1 MGGYLEKRIMNT
13 EKFAKELNIQN
24 WQITKTK
31 ELLDE
36 GATLPF
42 IARYRKDFTGGLT
55 DVQLEKLVELLAVQ
69 KQFDTRK
76 VSIFSSLKKLGN
88 LSEELTQK
96 LSRTTTIQELED
108 IYSPF
113 KPRRKSKSD
122 TAIENGLEPLA
133 KMLMAQNGSD
143 IESLAHRYKK
153 KDLKTEEEVL
163 EGVLEI
169 AAFWIS
175 ERINIKQQIRRLFW
189 RSGVLKTKL
198 VKGKEREG
206 EKFKDYFDYE
216 EKISRLR
223 SHRFLAIFRGQDEG
237 YLKVGMTPDK
247 KDAIEIISRSVLKG
261 NDSNDLLLKAITKS
275 YSRYFKP
282 SIETEIRK
290 ELKDKFD
297 DEAILVFA
305 NNLSQL
311 LLQAPLGGKRTL
323 AVDPGFKSG
332 CKLVC
337 LNENGDLLSNAT
349 IYPHAPQRDTTAA
362 KKKVATLV
370 EQYKIEAIALGN
382 GTASRES
389 EQFLKS
395 IHYKHDIS
403 VYIVNE
409 AGASIYSASKIAR
422 EEFPDFDVTV
432 RGSISLG
439 RRLMDPLAELVKID
453 PKSIGVGQYQ
463 HDVNQ
468 TKLKAKL
475 DYTVENCVNQI
486 GVNLNTSSKYLLS
499 YIAGIGPQL
508 AENIIS
514 YRVGNGNFNSR
525 KELLKVP
532 KLGQKA
538 FEQAAGFLRVSEAKN
553 PVDNSG
559 VHPEN
564 YQLIEQISKDYKT
577 SIKDLIGNKE
587 VIENIEWNKYQND
600 TIGALTLLDI
610 KKELLQP
617 NRDPRSK
624 IKAFEFA
631 NINSIDDLSIGM
643 SLPGIVNN
651 VTNFGAFV
659 DLGIK
664 VNGLIHIS
672 ELADEY
678 VSNPASVISLQQQ
691 VNARVISIDKERKR
705 INLSLKS

>member
-1 MGGYLEKRIMNT
+1 MNI
-13 EKFAKELNIQN
+13 EGFAKELNVHN
-24 WQITKTK
+24 WQVNKAK
-31 ELLDE
+31 QLLEE

-55 DVQLEKLVELLAVQ
+55 DIQLERLVVLFDLE
-69 KQFDTRK
+69 KQFSTRK
-76 VSIFSSLKKLGN
+76 KSIVNSIEKQGFLT
-88 LSEELTQK
+88 EELKQK
-96 LSRTTTIQELED
+96 IGTCSLLQELED
-108 IYSPF
+108 VYTPF
-113 KPRRKSKSD
+113 KPRRRTKVD
-122 TAIENGLEPLA
+122 VAIESGLEPLA
-133 KMLMAQNGSD
+133 KMLMAQNGSH
-143 IESLAHRYKK
+143 IETLASRYLKNG
-153 KDLKTEEEVL
+153 LKTENEVI

-169 AAFWIS
+169 VALWIS
-175 ERINIKQQIRRLFW
+175 ERIHLKQQLRRLFW
-189 RSGVLKTKL
+189 QSAVLKTKL
-198 VKGKEREG
+198 VKGKEGEG
-206 EKFKDYFDYE
+206 QKFKDYFDYE
-216 EKISRLR
+216 EKVSRLR
-223 SHRFLAIFRGQDEG
+223 SHRFLAIFRAQGEG
-237 YLKVGMTPDK
+237 ILKVSLAPEK
-247 KDAIEIISRSVLKG
+247 NEALAIISRSVIKG
-261 NDSNDLLLKAITKS
+261 TQSNDLLTKAITKS

-282 SIETEIRK
+282 SIEAEVRN

-311 LLQAPLGGKRTL
+311 LLQSPLGGKRVL

-349 IYPHAPQRDTTAA
+349 IYPHPPQKDTAAA

-395 IHYKHDIS
+395 IHYRHDIS
-403 VYIVNE
+403 IYIVNE

-422 EEFPDFDVTV
+422 EEFPGYDVTV
-432 RGSISLG
+432 RGSVSIG

-468 TKLKAKL
+468 VKLKAKL
-475 DYTVENCVNQI
+475 DYTVENCVNKI
-486 GVNLNTSSKYLLS
+486 GVNLNTASKYLLS

-508 AENIIS
+508 AENIVA
-514 YRVGNGNFNSR
+514 YRTEKGNFKSR
-525 KELLKVP
+525 KELLKVS

-538 FEQAAGFLRVSEAKN
+538 FEQAAGFLRISDPKN
-553 PVDNSG
+553 PLDNSG

-564 YQLIEQISKDYKT
+564 YHLIELVAKDYNA
-577 SIKDLIGNKE
+577 SVLELIGNKE
-587 VIENIEWNKYQND
+587 LIEKIDWKKYQGGL
-600 TIGALTLLDI
+600 IGELTLIDL

-631 NINSIDDLSIGM
+631 KIKSIDDLSIGM
-643 SLPGIVNN
+643 TLPGIVNN

-672 ELADEY
+672 ELANEY
-678 VSNPASVISLQQQ
+678 VSNPASIISLQQQ
-691 VNARVISIDKERKR
+691 VNARVISIDKERNR
-705 INLSLKS
+705 INLSLKT

>member
-1 MGGYLEKRIMNT
+1 MNI
-13 EKFAKELNIQN
+13 EGFAKELNVQN
-24 WQITKTK
+24 WQVNKAK
-31 ELLDE
+31 ELLEE

-55 DVQLEKLVELLAVQ
+55 DVQLERLVVLFDQE
-69 KQFDTRK
+69 KQFSTRK
-76 VSIFSSLKKLGN
+76 KSIINSIEKQGLLTGELK
-88 LSEELTQK
+88 QK
-96 LSRTTTIQELED
+96 IEACFLLQELED
-108 IYSPF
+108 IYTPF
-113 KPRRKSKSD
+113 KPRRKSKAD

-143 IESLAHRYKK
+143 IENLASRYIKNG
-153 KDLKTEEEVL
+153 LKSEEEVI
-163 EGVLEI
+163 EGVIEI
-169 AAFWIS
+169 VALWVS
-175 ERINIKQQIRRLFW
+175 ERIHLKQQLRRLFW
-189 RSGVLKTKL
+189 RSAVLKTKL
-198 VKGKEREG
+198 VKGKEG
-206 EKFKDYFDYE
+206 VGQKFKDYFDYE
-216 EKISRLR
+216 EKVSRLR
-223 SHRFLAIFRGQDEG
+223 SHRFLAIYRAQNEG
-237 YLKVGMTPDK
+237 IIKVNLAPEK
-247 KDAIEIISRSVLKG
+247 KEALAIISGSVIKG
-261 NDSNDLLLKAITKS
+261 NQNNDLLTKAMTKS
-275 YSRYFKP
+275 YSRYFKT
-282 SIETEIRK
+282 SIETEVRN

-305 NNLSQL
+305 SNLSQL
-311 LLQAPLGGKRTL
+311 LLQPPLGGRRVL

-349 IYPHAPQRDTTAA
+349 IYPHPPQKDAAAA

-395 IHYKHDIS
+395 IHYRHDIS
-403 VYIVNE
+403 IYIVNE

-422 EEFPDFDVTV
+422 EEFPDYDVTV
-432 RGSISLG
+432 RGSVSIG

-468 TKLKAKL
+468 VKLKAKL
-475 DYTVENCVNQI
+475 DYTVENCVNKI

-508 AENIIS
+508 AENIVA
-514 YRVGNGNFNSR
+514 YRTEKGNFKSR
-525 KELLKVP
+525 QELLKVS

-538 FEQAAGFLRVSEAKN
+538 FEQAAGFLRISDPKN
-553 PVDNSG
+553 PLDNSG

-564 YQLIEQISKDYKT
+564 YEFIKQVALDYNT
-577 SIKDLIGNKE
+577 SVKELIGNKE
-587 VIENIEWNKYQND
+587 LINKIDWKKYQNNLL
-600 TIGALTLLDI
+600 GELTLLDLE
-610 KKELLQP
+610 KELLQP

-631 NINSIDDLSIGM
+631 KIKSIDDLSIGM
-643 SLPGIVNN
+643 TLPGIVNN

-672 ELADEY
+672 ELANEY
-678 VSNPASVISLQQQ
+678 VSNPASIISLQQQ
-691 VNARVISIDKERKR
+691 VNARVISIDKERNR
-705 INLSLKS
+705 INLSLKT

>member
-1 MGGYLEKRIMNT
+1 MNT
-13 EKFAKELNIQN
+13 ERFAKELNIQN

-55 DVQLEKLVELLAVQ
+55 DIQLEKLVDLLSVQ

-76 VSIFSSLKKLGN
+76 IAILSALEKLGV
-88 LSEELTQK
+88 LSEELNDKIKKVQ
-96 LSRTTTIQELED
+96 TIQELED
-108 IYSPF
+108 VYSPF
-113 KPRRKSKSD
+113 KARRKTKAD
-122 TAIENGLEPLA
+122 TAIENGLGSLA

-143 IESLAHRYKK
+143 IESLAHKYLNKN
-153 KDLKTEEEVL
+153 LKTKAEVI

-169 AAFWIS
+169 VALWIS
-175 ERINIKQQIRRLFW
+175 ERINIKQQLRRLFW

-198 VKGKEREG
+198 VKGKEGTG

-216 EKISRLR
+216 EKVSRLR
-223 SHRFLAIFRGQDEG
+223 SHRFLAIYRAQDEG
-237 YLKVGMTPDK
+237 CIKVGIAPEK
-247 KDAIEIISRSVLKG
+247 KEALEVISRSVIRGGQASELLVKG
-261 NDSNDLLLKAITKS
+261 VTKS

-282 SIETEIRK
+282 SIETELRK

-297 DEAILVFA
+297 NDAILVFA

-311 LLQAPLGGKRTL
+311 LLQAPLGGKRIL

-337 LNENGDLLSNAT
+337 LNENGELLSNAT
-349 IYPHAPQRDTTAA
+349 IYPHPPQRDTTAA
-362 KKKVATLV
+362 KKKVASLV

-395 IHYKHDIS
+395 IYYKHDIS

-432 RGSISLG
+432 RGSVSIG

-486 GVNLNTSSKYLLS
+486 GINLNTSSKYLLS

-508 AENIIS
+508 AENIIN
-514 YRVGNGNFNSR
+514 YRIENGNFNSR

-538 FEQAAGFLRVSEAKN
+538 FEQAAGFLRVSGSKN
-553 PVDNSG
+553 PLDNSG

-564 YQLIEQISKDYKT
+564 YLLVEQISKDYKT
-577 SIKDLIGNKE
+577 SVKELIGNKE
-587 VIENIEWNKYQND
+587 IIDQIVWGKYQND
-600 TIGALTLLDI
+600 KQGELTLLDI
-610 KKELLQP
+610 RKELLQP

-631 NINSIDDLSIGM
+631 NIKSIDDLVIGM

-678 VSNPASVISLQQQ
+678 VSDPASIVSLQQQ

>member
-1 MGGYLEKRIMNT
+1 MNT
-13 EKFAKELNIQN
+13 ERFAKELNIQN

-55 DVQLEKLVELLAVQ
+55 DIQLEKLVDLLSVQ
-69 KQFDTRK
+69 KQFSTRK
-76 VSIFSSLKKLGN
+76 VAVLSALNKLGV
-88 LSEELTQK
+88 LSEELNDKIKKVQ
-96 LSRTTTIQELED
+96 TIQELED
-108 IYSPF
+108 VYSPF
-113 KPRRKSKSD
+113 KARRKTKAD
-122 TAIENGLEPLA
+122 TAIENGLEVLA

-143 IESLAHRYKK
+143 IESLAHKYLNKN
-153 KDLKTEEEVL
+153 LKTKAEVI

-169 AAFWIS
+169 VALWIS
-175 ERINIKQQIRRLFW
+175 ERINIKQQLRRLFW

-198 VKGKEREG
+198 VKGKEVEG

-216 EKISRLR
+216 EKVSRLR
-223 SHRFLAIFRGQDEG
+223 SHRFLAIYRAQDEG
-237 YLKVGMTPDK
+237 CIKVGIAPEK
-247 KDAIEIISRSVLKG
+247 KEALEVISRSVIRGGQASELLVKG
-261 NDSNDLLLKAITKS
+261 ITKS

-297 DEAILVFA
+297 NDAILVFA

-311 LLQAPLGGKRTL
+311 LLQAPLGGKRIL

-337 LNENGDLLSNAT
+337 LNENGELLSNAT
-349 IYPHAPQRDTTAA
+349 IYPHPPQRDTTAA
-362 KKKVATLV
+362 KKKVASLV

-432 RGSISLG
+432 RGSVSIG

-486 GVNLNTSSKYLLS
+486 GINLNTSSKYLLS

-508 AENIIS
+508 AENIIN
-514 YRVGNGNFNSR
+514 YRSENGNFNSR

-538 FEQAAGFLRVSEAKN
+538 FEQAAGFLRVSESKN
-553 PVDNSG
+553 PLDNSG

-564 YQLIEQISKDYKT
+564 YLLVEQISKDYKT
-577 SIKDLIGNKE
+577 SVKELIGNKE
-587 VIENIEWNKYQND
+587 IIDQIVWGEYQND
-600 TIGALTLLDI
+600 KQGELTLLDI

-631 NINSIDDLSIGM
+631 NIKSIDDLVIGM

-678 VSNPASVISLQQQ
+678 VSDPASIVSLQQQ
-691 VNARVISIDKERKR
+691 VNAKVISIDKERKR

>member
-1 MGGYLEKRIMNT
+1 MNT
-13 EKFAKELNIQN
+13 DKLAQELTIQN
-24 WQITKTK
+24 WQITNTK
-31 ELLDE
+31 ALLDE

-55 DVQLEKLVELLAVQ
+55 DIQLEKLVELLTIQ
-69 KQFDTRK
+69 KQVDTRK
-76 VSIFSSLKKLGN
+76 ATILSALEKLGV
-88 LSEELTQK
+88 LSAELNQK
-96 LSRTTTIQELED
+96 INNSNSIQELED
-108 IYSPF
+108 VYSPF
-113 KPRRKSKSD
+113 KPRRKSKAD
-122 TAIENGLEPLA
+122 LAIENGLEPLA
-133 KMLMAQNGSD
+133 KMLLAQNGSD
-143 IESLAHRYKK
+143 LEGLAHKYFKK
-153 KDLKTEEEVL
+153 GIETQEEVL
-163 EGVLEI
+163 EGVIEI
-169 AAFWIS
+169 AAYWIS
-175 ERINIKQQIRRLFW
+175 ERLSIRQQLRRLFW
-189 RSGVLKTKL
+189 RSGTLKTKV
-198 VKGKEREG
+198 VKGKEVAG
-206 EKFKDYFDYE
+206 EKYKDYFDYE
-216 EKISRLR
+216 EKIGRLR
-223 SHRFLAIFRGQDEG
+223 SHRFLAIYRGHDEG
-237 YLKVGMTPDK
+237 VLKVGIAPAK
-247 KDAIEIISRSVLKG
+247 EEALEIISKAVVK
-261 NDSNDLLLKAITKS
+261 NTPTDELLNKAITKV

-282 SIETEIRK
+282 SIEAEVRK

-311 LLQAPLGGKRTL
+311 LLQAPLGGKRIL

-337 LNENGDLLSNAT
+337 LNENGELLSNAT
-349 IYPHAPQRDTTAA
+349 IFPHPPQRDTAAA
-362 KKKVATLV
+362 KKKVASLV

-389 EQFLKS
+389 EQFLKA
-395 IHYKHDIS
+395 IHYKNDIS
-403 VYIVNE
+403 IYLVNE

-422 EEFPDFDVTV
+422 EEFPDYDVTV
-432 RGSISLG
+432 RGSVSIG

-486 GVNLNTSSKYLLS
+486 GVNLNTASKYLLA

-508 AENIIS
+508 AENIVA
-514 YRVGNGNFNSR
+514 YRASNGNFTSR
-525 KELLKVP
+525 KELLKVS

-553 PVDNSG
+553 PLDNSG

-564 YQLIEQISKDYKT
+564 YQLVEEISKTYNT
-577 SIKDLIGNKE
+577 SVKALIGNKE
-587 VIENIEWNKYQND
+587 VIESIDWGKYESEV
-600 TIGALTLLDI
+600 IGKLTLLDI

-631 NINSIDDLSIGM
+631 NIASIDDLAIGM
-643 SLPGIVNN
+643 FLPGIVNN

-678 VSNPASVISLQQQ
+678 VSDPASIIALQQQ
-691 VNARVISIDKERKR
+691 VNARVIGIDKERNR

>member
-1 MGGYLEKRIMNT
+1 MNT

-31 ELLDE
+31 KLLDE

-55 DVQLEKLVELLAVQ
+55 DIQLEKLVDLLAVQ
-69 KQFDTRK
+69 KQFSIRK
-76 VSIFSSLKKLGN
+76 IAILSALEKLGV
-88 LSEELTQK
+88 LSDELTQK
-96 LSRTTTIQELED
+96 VKKSNTLQELED
-108 IYSPF
+108 VYSPF
-113 KPRRKSKSD
+113 KTRRISKID
-122 TAIENGLEPLA
+122 TAIEKGLESLA
-133 KMLMAQNGSD
+133 KMLLAQNGSN
-143 IESLAHRYKK
+143 IERLANGYLKNG
-153 KDLKTEEEVL
+153 LKTKEEVI

-169 AAFWIS
+169 AAFWIG
-175 ERINIKQQIRRLFW
+175 ERIHIKQQLRRLFW

-198 VKGKEREG
+198 VKGKEIEG

-223 SHRFLAIFRGQDEG
+223 SHRFLAVYRGQDEG
-237 YLKVGMTPDK
+237 CLKVGMSPDK
-247 KDAIEIISRSVLKG
+247 KEAIEIISRSVIKG
-261 NDSNDLLLKAITKS
+261 SQSTELLLKAITKS

-290 ELKDKFD
+290 ELKGKFD

-311 LLQAPLGGKRTL
+311 LLQAPLGGKRIL

-337 LNENGDLLSNAT
+337 LNENGDLLTNST
-349 IYPHAPQRDTTAA
+349 IYPHAPQRDTAAA
-362 KKKVATLV
+362 KKKIASLV
-370 EQYKIEAIALGN
+370 EQYQVEVIALGN

-389 EQFLKS
+389 EQFLRS
-395 IHYKHDIS
+395 IHYKHDVT

-432 RGSISLG
+432 RGSVSIG

-463 HDVNQ
+463 YDVNQ

-499 YIAGIGPQL
+499 YIAGVGPQL
-508 AENIIS
+508 AASIIT
-514 YRVGNGNFNSR
+514 YRSENGNFKSR

-538 FEQAAGFLRVSEAKN
+538 FEQAAGFLRVSGASN
-553 PVDNSG
+553 PLDNSG

-564 YQLIEQISKDYKT
+564 YSLVEQICKEYKT
-577 SIKDLIGNKE
+577 SVKALIGNKE
-587 VIENIEWNKYQND
+587 LIENIAWENYQNE
-600 TIGALTLLDI
+600 TIGKLTLLDI

-624 IKAFEFA
+624 IRAFEFA
-631 NINSIDDLSIGM
+631 NIKSIDDLSIGM
-643 SLPGIVNN
+643 MLPGIVNN
-651 VTNFGAFV
+651 VTNFGAFI
-659 DLGIK
+659 DIGIK

-672 ELADEY
+672 ELANEY
-678 VSNPASVISLQQQ
+678 VSNPASIISLQQQ
-691 VNARVISIDKERKR
+691 VKARVISIDKARKR

>member
-1 MGGYLEKRIMNT
+1 MNI
-13 EKFAKELNIQN
+13 ERFAKELSIES
-24 WQITKTK
+24 WQINKTK
-31 ELLDE
+31 ELLDD

-55 DVQLEKLVELLAVQ
+55 DIQLEKLVDLFEVA
-69 KQFDTRK
+69 KQFSSRK
-76 VSIFSSLKKLGN
+76 VSILNSLEKRAI
-88 LSEELTQK
+88 LSEELKQK
-96 LSRTTTIQELED
+96 IENCSLLQELED
-108 IYSPF
+108 LYAPF
-113 KPRRKSKSD
+113 KPRRKSKAD

-143 IESLAHRYKK
+143 IESLASRYTNSN
-153 KDLKTEEEVL
+153 LKTTEEVV

-169 AAFWIS
+169 VALWIS
-175 ERINIKQQIRRLFW
+175 ERIHLKQQLRKLFW
-189 RSGVLKTKL
+189 RSAVLKTKL
-198 VKGKEREG
+198 VKGKETG
-206 EKFKDYFDYE
+206 GQKFKDYFDYE
-216 EKISRLR
+216 EKVARLK
-223 SHRFLAIFRGQDEG
+223 SHRFLAVYRGQDEG
-237 YLKVGMTPDK
+237 ILKVSLTPEK
-247 KDAIEIISRSVLKG
+247 KEALEIISRSIIKG
-261 NDSNDLLLKAITKS
+261 SHSDELLIKAITKS
-275 YSRYFKP
+275 YSRYFKS
-282 SIETEIRK
+282 SIETELRK
-290 ELKDKFD
+290 DLKDKFD
-297 DEAILVFA
+297 DEAILVFS

-311 LLQAPLGGKRTL
+311 LLQPPLGGKRVL
-323 AVDPGFKSG
+323 AIDPGFKSG

-337 LNENGDLLSNAT
+337 LNENGDLLANAT
-349 IYPHAPQRDTTAA
+349 IYPHPPQRDTTAA
-362 KKKVATLV
+362 KKKVASLV

-395 IHYKHDIS
+395 IHYRHDIS
-403 VYIVNE
+403 IFIVNE

-422 EEFPDFDVTV
+422 QELPGYDVTV
-432 RGSISLG
+432 RGSVSIG

-468 TKLKAKL
+468 TKLKTKL
-475 DYTVENCVNQI
+475 DYTVESCVNNI
-486 GVNLNTSSKYLLS
+486 GVNLNTASKYLLS
-499 YIAGIGPQL
+499 YIAGIGPQI
-508 AENIIS
+508 AESIVS
-514 YRVGNGNFNSR
+514 YRTEKGNFKSR

-532 KLGQKA
+532 KLGNKA
-538 FEQAAGFLRVSEAKN
+538 FEQAAGFLRVSDSKN
-553 PVDNSG
+553 PLDNSG

-564 YQLIEQISKDYKT
+564 YQLVEEIAKDYKT
-577 SIKDLIGNKE
+577 LVSDLINNKE
-587 VIENIEWNKYQND
+587 IIDKVNWGNYQND
-600 TIGALTLLDI
+600 QIGELTLLDI

-631 NINSIDDLSIGM
+631 KIGSIDDLSIGM

-672 ELADEY
+672 ELANEY

-691 VNARVISIDKERKR
+691 VIARVISIDKERKR
-705 INLSLKS
+705 INLSLKT

>member
-1 MGGYLEKRIMNT
+1 MNT

-24 WQITKTK
+24 WQITKTR
-31 ELLDE
+31 ELLNE

-55 DVQLEKLVELLAVQ
+55 DVQLEKLVDLLAVQ
-69 KQFDTRK
+69 KQLDTRK
-76 VSIFSSLKKLGN
+76 IAILSALNKLGI
-88 LSEELTQK
+88 LSEELNEKIKKVQ
-96 LSRTTTIQELED
+96 TIQELED
-108 IYSPF
+108 VYSPF
-113 KPRRKSKSD
+113 KARRKTKAD
-122 TAIENGLEPLA
+122 TAIENGLDSLA

-143 IESLAHRYKK
+143 IENLAHKY
-153 KDLKTEEEVL
+153 LNNNFKTKAEVV

-169 AAFWIS
+169 VALWIS
-175 ERINIKQQIRRLFW
+175 ERINIKQQLRRLFW
-189 RSGVLKTKL
+189 RSGILKTKL
-198 VKGKEREG
+198 VKGKEGTG

-216 EKISRLR
+216 EKVSRLR
-223 SHRFLAIFRGQDEG
+223 SHRFLAIYRAQDEG
-237 YLKVGMTPDK
+237 CIKVGIAPEK
-247 KDAIEIISRSVLKG
+247 KEALEIISRSVIRG
-261 NDSNDLLLKAITKS
+261 GQASDLLVKGITKS

-282 SIETEIRK
+282 SIETEVRK

-297 DEAILVFA
+297 NEAVLVFA
-305 NNLSQL
+305 NNLRQL
-311 LLQAPLGGKRTL
+311 LLQAPLGGKRIL

-337 LNENGDLLSNAT
+337 LNENGELLSNAT
-349 IYPHAPQRDTTAA
+349 IYPHPPQRDTTAA
-362 KKKVATLV
+362 KKKVASLV

-395 IHYKHDIS
+395 IHYKHDIF

-409 AGASIYSASKIAR
+409 AGASIYSTSKIAR

-432 RGSISLG
+432 RGSVSIG

-486 GVNLNTSSKYLLS
+486 GINLNTSSKYLLS

-508 AENIIS
+508 AENIIN
-514 YRVGNGNFNSR
+514 YRSENGNFNSR

-538 FEQAAGFLRVSEAKN
+538 FEQAAGFLRVSGSKN
-553 PVDNSG
+553 PLDNSG

-564 YQLIEQISKDYKT
+564 YLLVEQISKDYKT
-577 SIKDLIGNKE
+577 SVKELIGNKE
-587 VIENIEWNKYQND
+587 IINQIVWGEYQND
-600 TIGALTLLDI
+600 KQGELTLLDI
-610 KKELLQP
+610 RKELLQP

-631 NINSIDDLSIGM
+631 DIKSIDDLEIGM

-678 VSNPASVISLQQQ
+678 VSDPGSIVSLQQQ
-691 VNARVISIDKERKR
+691 VNAKVISIDKERKR

>member
-1 MGGYLEKRIMNT
+1 MNI
-13 EKFAKELNIQN
+13 EGFAKELNVQS
-24 WQITKTK
+24 WQVNKTK
-31 ELLDE
+31 ELLEE

-55 DVQLEKLVELLAVQ
+55 DIQLEKLVTLFDLE
-69 KQFDTRK
+69 KQFSTRK
-76 VSIFSSLKKLGN
+76 TAILKSLEKQNVLSVELKIKVESCN
-88 LSEELTQK
+88 LL
-96 LSRTTTIQELED
+96 QELED
-108 IYSPF
+108 LYIPF
-113 KPRRKSKSD
+113 KPRRKTKAD

-133 KMLMAQNGSD
+133 KMLMAQNGSN
-143 IESLAHRYKK
+143 IESLAANY
-153 KDLKTEEEVL
+153 LKTGLSNIDEVL
-163 EGVLEI
+163 EGVIEI
-169 AAFWIS
+169 ASLWIS
-175 ERINIKQQIRRLFW
+175 ERIHLKQQLRRLFW

-198 VKGKEREG
+198 VKGKEQVG
-206 EKFKDYFDYE
+206 LKFKDYFDYE
-216 EKISRLR
+216 EKVSRLK
-223 SHRFLAIFRGQDEG
+223 SHRFLAIYRAQDEG
-237 YLKVGMTPDK
+237 VIKVSLAPVK
-247 KDAIEIISRSVLKG
+247 KEAIEIISRSVIKG
-261 NDSNDLLLKAITKS
+261 NQPDELLVKAISKS
-275 YSRYFKP
+275 YARYFKA
-282 SIETEIRK
+282 SLETEVRK

-297 DEAILVFA
+297 EEAILVFA
-305 NNLSQL
+305 SNLSQL
-311 LLQAPLGGKRTL
+311 LLQPPLGGKRIL

-349 IYPHAPQRDTTAA
+349 IYPHPPQRDTTAS
-362 KKKVATLV
+362 KKKVASLV
-370 EQYKIEAIALGN
+370 EQYKVEAIALGN

-403 VYIVNE
+403 IYIVNE

-422 EEFPDFDVTV
+422 EEFPDYDVTV
-432 RGSISLG
+432 RGSVSIG

-468 TKLKAKL
+468 AKLKSKL
-475 DYTVENCVNQI
+475 DYTVENCVNNI
-486 GVNLNTSSKYLLS
+486 GVNLNTASKYLLS

-508 AENIIS
+508 AENIVT
-514 YRVGNGNFNSR
+514 YRSENGNFSSR
-525 KELLKVP
+525 KELLKVS

-538 FEQAAGFLRVSEAKN
+538 FEQAAGFLRVSESNN
-553 PVDNSG
+553 PLDNSG

-564 YQLIEQISKDYKT
+564 YQLVQKIAKEAKIEVKS
-577 SIKDLIGNKE
+577 LIGNTE
-587 VIENIEWNKYQND
+587 VIEKIDWTTYQNE
-600 TIGALTLLDI
+600 TTGALTLLDI

-617 NRDPRSK
+617 NRDPRDK

-631 NINSIDDLSIGM
+631 KINTIDDLSIGM

-672 ELADEY
+672 ELANEY

-691 VNARVISIDKERKR
+691 VVAKIISIDKERKR